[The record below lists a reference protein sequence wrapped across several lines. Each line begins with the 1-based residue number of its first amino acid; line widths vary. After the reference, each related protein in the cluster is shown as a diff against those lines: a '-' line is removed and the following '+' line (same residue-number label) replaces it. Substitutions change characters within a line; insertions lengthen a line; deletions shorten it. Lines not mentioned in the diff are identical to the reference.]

1 MDPKGKWI
9 IRVTTERTRGLD
21 LSCKT
26 KVKSLPVVGAAVDGI
41 SENEW
46 KWNTTNN
53 NAKFECHSLNIVQYI
68 AIILLVL
75 LIIDL
80 IQYINK
86 KAGLIKMRSFPRCQ
100 FDLDLLLVDVEHRS
114 KTWSQRVTQTSRE

>member
-46 KWNTTNN
+46 KWNTTNK

-68 AIILLVL
+68 AIILLI
-75 LIIDL
+75 IIDL
-80 IQYINK
+80 IQEINK
-86 KAGLIKMRSFPRCQ
+86 EAGLTKMLSFPLRQ
-100 FDLDLLLVDVEHRS
+100 SRS
-114 KTWSQRVTQTSRE
+114 IIC